1 METTPITVPQAD
13 TNEKLMQMFE
23 ELRTYEKKNL
33 RINRIRMLCS
43 GLGLLILIVALIIG
57 LSYVGTVVSKVND
70 VSKIAIVTVNNINT
84 IAEQI
89 TKVDLEKLGK
99 SLQSIADMGEV
110 TLRQVSTATEGLDE
124 LVKDADEAMQHI
136 NSVNF
141 QDLNNGIKEL
151 NDVLEP
157 IAKFFNVFR

>member
-1 METTPITVPQAD
+1 METTPIAVPQTD

-43 GLGLLILIVALIIG
+43 GLGLLILIVALIIV
-57 LSYVGTVVSKVND
+57 LIYAGTVVSKVND
-70 VSKIAIVTVNNINT
+70 VSKIAIETVNNINT

-99 SLQSIADMGEV
+99 SLQSIADIGEV
-110 TLRQVSTATEGLDE
+110 TLRQVSAATEGLDE

-141 QDLNNGIKEL
+141 QDLNNGIQEL

>member
-1 METTPITVPQAD
+1 METTPIAAPQAD

-57 LSYVGTVVSKVND
+57 LSFVGTVVSKVND